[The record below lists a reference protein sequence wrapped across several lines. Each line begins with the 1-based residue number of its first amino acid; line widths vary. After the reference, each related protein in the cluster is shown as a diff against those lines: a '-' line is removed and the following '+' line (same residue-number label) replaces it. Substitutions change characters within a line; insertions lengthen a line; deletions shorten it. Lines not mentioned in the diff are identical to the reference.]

1 MQYHPLNKKLHYS
14 CCEPFS
20 QNSTKKKVWVVQKY
34 ERNKRC
40 HAKEALA
47 KKRKERKKEKIV
59 HTFENSK
66 RERGM
71 TLEYT
76 KIQKYFTHLH
86 NLEQN
91 V

>member
-47 KKRKERKKEKIV
+47 KKEKRERKK
-59 HTFENSK
+59 
-66 RERGM
+66 R
-71 TLEYT
+71 
-76 KIQKYFTHLH
+76 
-86 NLEQN
+86 
-91 V
+91 